1 MSHHIDSL
9 RLALLMLMLTVSMTA
24 CGHDDPPAQP
34 VPSTQYY
41 TSPYTAITANPAA
54 TVSVTEQ
61 AACTTQQAPYRD
73 FDFWIGEWE
82 VYDASNDKLVG
93 SNSISR
99 LAEGCLLLEQWQSVQ
114 GNTGT
119 SMNFYDP
126 LQAAWRQ
133 VWQSNGVFIDYQGA
147 LDDSG
152 AMRLEGTISYHKT
165 GKTAPFR
172 GRWQP
177 QEDGSVLQVLEQFH
191 AESGQWSAWFSGI
204 YRRLSEPA
212 S

>member
-1 MSHHIDSL
+1 MTRHPDSL
-9 RLALLMLMLTVSMTA
+9 RLALLMLTVSITA
-24 CGHDDPPAQP
+24 YGHEDPPAQP
-34 VPSTQYY
+34 IPATQHDA
-41 TSPYTAITANPAA
+41 SPDTAITANQAA
-54 TVSVTEQ
+54 TVSVTDQ

-82 VYDASNDKLVG
+82 VYDASNNELVG

-99 LAEGCLLLEQWQSVQ
+99 LADGCLLLEQWQSVQ

-126 LQAAWRQ
+126 LHAVWRQ

-147 LDDSG
+147 LDDNG
-152 AMRLEGTISYHKT
+152 AMLLEGTISYHKT
-165 GKTAPFR
+165 GRTAPFR

-177 QEDGSVLQVLEQFH
+177 QEDGSVLQVLEEFH
-191 AESGQWSAWFSGI
+191 AASGQWSGWFTGI
-204 YRRLSEPA
+204 YRRLPEPA
-212 S
+212 P